1 MILMQ
6 LYQLNWKEGR
16 KKNLGKS
23 KRNKVNGGEKERK
36 RKQALE

>member
-6 LYQLNWKEGR
+6 YQLNWKEGR

-23 KRNKVNGGEKERK
+23 KRNKVNGGENERK
-36 RKQALE
+36 RKRVLE